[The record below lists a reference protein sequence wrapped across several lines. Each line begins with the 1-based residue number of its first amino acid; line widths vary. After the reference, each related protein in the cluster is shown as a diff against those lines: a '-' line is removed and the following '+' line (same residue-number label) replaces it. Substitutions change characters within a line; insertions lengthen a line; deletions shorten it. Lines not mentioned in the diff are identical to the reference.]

1 MGTAWVRHV
10 PQAVQ
15 GQWGVGA
22 VEELYSCDLVA
33 SWVNQPSDSWHFF
46 SVSHT
51 GFWKLPM
58 ERPVV
63 VVVPLVRDKDL

>member
-1 MGTAWVRHV
+1 MG
-10 PQAVQ
+10 
-15 GQWGVGA
+15 
-22 VEELYSCDLVA
+22 
-33 SWVNQPSDSWHFF
+33 QPTFRFLAFF